1 MNSFDYSSAY
11 PVFLIFTRATGML
24 LLMPVFSG
32 QMIPRQVRIALAF
45 LLALTLAPAVLPGF
59 SLPTTW
65 IGGAMQIA
73 HELAVGAIMGL
84 VSRLIFYAL
93 EVTGEYVSVA
103 IGLSLS
109 ANIDPFTRDRASPAN
124 TMLVS
129 LATILFLA
137 TDSHLWCLQAF
148 ARSFEVIP
156 PDAALS
162 NRTMAVL
169 MLSTGKIFL
178 IALQLAAPILAIS
191 FLVNLCF
198 ATLGRA
204 APSLNVFVLS
214 FPVQIM
220 AGLFLF
226 GLTLTLTAHQI
237 MVVMRQIPELM
248 LEAVH

>member
-1 MNSFDYSSAY
+1 MSTFDYSQAY
-11 PVFLIFTRATGML
+11 PIFLVFTRASGMM

-32 QMIPRQVRIALAF
+32 QMIPRQVRVALAF
-45 LLALTLAPAVLPGF
+45 LLALTLAPIALSGFLP
-59 SLPTTW
+59 PATW
-65 IGGAMQIA
+65 VGGALQII
-73 HELAVGAIMGL
+73 HELSVGAIMGL
-84 VSRLIFYAL
+84 VSRLVFYAL
-93 EVTGEYVSVA
+93 EVAGEYISVA

-109 ANIDPFTRDRASPAN
+109 ANIDPFTSGRASPAN

-137 TDSHLWCLQAF
+137 TNSHLWCLMAF
-148 ARSFEVIP
+148 SRSFEIIP
-156 PDAALS
+156 PDGGLS
-162 NRTMAVL
+162 VHTADVL
-169 MLSTGKIFL
+169 ISSTGRIFL
-178 IALQLAAPILAIS
+178 IALQIAAPMLAIS

-214 FPVQIM
+214 FPVQIL

-226 GLTLTLTAHQI
+226 GLTMMLTAHQ
-237 MVVMRQIPELM
+237 VMNVLRQIPELM

>member
-1 MNSFDYSSAY
+1 MNSIDYSQAY
-11 PVFLIFTRATGML
+11 PIFLIFTRATGMIF
-24 LLMPVFSG
+24 LMPVFSG
-32 QMIPRQVRIALAF
+32 QMIPRTVRIAVCF
-45 LLALTLAPAVLPGF
+45 LLGVTLAPTALHDFPLPA
-59 SLPTTW
+59 TW
-65 IGGAMQIA
+65 IDAALQIA
-73 HELAVGAIMGL
+73 HELVVGAIMGL

-93 EVTGEYVSVA
+93 EVAGEYISVA
-103 IGLSLS
+103 IGLSVS

-137 TDSHLWCLQAF
+137 TNSHLWCLMAF
-148 ARSFEVIP
+148 ARSFEVIR

-162 NRTMAVL
+162 AHTTDIL
-169 MLSTGKIFL
+169 ILSTGQIFL
-178 IALQLAAPILAIS
+178 IALQISAPLLAIS

-214 FPVQIM
+214 FPVQIL

-237 MVVMRQIPELM
+237 MHVLRRIPELM

>member
-1 MNSFDYSSAY
+1 MSFFDHSQAY

-32 QMIPRQVRIALAF
+32 QMIPRQVRVALAF
-45 LLALTLAPAVLPGF
+45 LLALTLAPVALPGF
-59 SLPTTW
+59 VLPATW
-65 IGGAMQIA
+65 IGGALQIV

-84 VSRLIFYAL
+84 ASRLIFYAL
-93 EVTGEYVSVA
+93 EVAGEYISVA

-124 TMLVS
+124 TMLVALS
-129 LATILFLA
+129 TILFLA
-137 TDSHLWCLQAF
+137 TNSHLWCLMAF
-148 ARSFEVIP
+148 SRSFEIIP
-156 PDAALS
+156 PAAAMG
-162 NRTMAVL
+162 NHTADVL
-169 MLSTGKIFL
+169 MHSTGRIFL
-178 IALQLAAPILAIS
+178 IALQIAAPMLAIS

-214 FPVQIM
+214 FPVQIL

-237 MVVMRQIPELM
+237 MHVLRQIPELM

>member
-1 MNSFDYSSAY
+1 MSTFDYSQAY
-11 PVFLIFTRATGML
+11 PIFLVFTRATGMM

-32 QMIPRQVRIALAF
+32 QMIPRQVRVALAF
-45 LLALTLAPAVLPGF
+45 LLALTLAPVVLPGF
-59 SLPTTW
+59 PPPVTW
-65 IGGAMQIA
+65 VGGALQII

-84 VSRLIFYAL
+84 VSRLVFYAL
-93 EVTGEYVSVA
+93 EVAGEYISVA

-109 ANIDPFTRDRASPAN
+109 ANIDPFTSSRASPAN

-137 TDSHLWCLQAF
+137 TNSHLWCLMAF
-148 ARSFEVIP
+148 SRSFEIIP
-156 PDAALS
+156 PDGGLGGHTADILIS
-162 NRTMAVL
+162 
-169 MLSTGKIFL
+169 STGRIFL
-178 IALQLAAPILAIS
+178 IALQIAAPMLAIS

-214 FPVQIM
+214 FPVQIL

-226 GLTLTLTAHQI
+226 GLTMTLTAHQI
-237 MVVMRQIPELM
+237 INVLRQIPELM

>member
-1 MNSFDYSSAY
+1 MNFFDYSQAY
-11 PVFLIFTRATGML
+11 PIFLVFTRATGML

-45 LLALTLAPAVLPGF
+45 LLGITLAPIALPDF
-59 SLPTTW
+59 PQPDTW
-65 IGGAMQIA
+65 IGGALQIV

-84 VSRLIFYAL
+84 ASRLIFYAM
-93 EVTGEYVSVA
+93 EVAGEYVSVA

-124 TMLVS
+124 TMLVALS
-129 LATILFLA
+129 TILFLA
-137 TDSHLWCLQAF
+137 TNAHLWCLLAF
-148 ARSFEVIP
+148 SRSFEVIP
-156 PDAALS
+156 PAAAMSNHTADVLILS
-162 NRTMAVL
+162 AGR
-169 MLSTGKIFL
+169 IFL
-178 IALQLAAPILAIS
+178 IALQIAAPMLAIS

-214 FPVQIM
+214 FPVQIL

-226 GLTLTLTAHQI
+226 GLTLTLTSHQI
-237 MVVMRQIPELM
+237 LHVLRQIPELM